1 MVFASGDKYM
11 PEREGIRYHVISMQW
26 VAQWKRYVDYERV
39 CGVTQ
44 EESKTGTTT
53 QASTEREVDTAD
65 AALTQNFH
73 HGHKEG

>member
-1 MVFASGDKYM
+1 M

-39 CGVTQ
+39 CGVTP
-44 EESKTGTTT
+44 EESKTGNTT

-65 AALTQNFH
+65 TALT
-73 HGHKEG
+73 

>member
-26 VAQWKRYVDYERV
+26 VALWKRYVDYERV
-39 CGVTQ
+39 CGVMP
-44 EESKTGTTT
+44 EETKTGSSTL
-53 QASTEREVDTAD
+53 ASTERELNTAD

-73 HGHKEG
+73 HGL

>member
-26 VAQWKRYVDYERV
+26 VALWKRYVDYERV
-39 CGVTQ
+39 CGVTP
-44 EESKTGTTT
+44 EETKTGTSTP
-53 QASTEREVDTAD
+53 ASTERELNKAD

-73 HGHKEG
+73 HGL